1 MRKAASK
8 SWSAPGRS
16 SAIRPARK
24 SWEAQARPVVVLDET
39 LDARRAGKIALAT
52 AVLVMTAAIVK
63 LARVEAVTTRDRVDA
78 EPHDRVGQPALMHR
92 GDAVHVA

>member
-24 SWEAQARPVVVLDET
+24 SSEAQARPVVVLDEM
-39 LDARRAGKIALAT
+39 LDAGHAGMIALAMA

-63 LARVEAVTTRDRVDA
+63 LARIEAVTTRDRVEA
-78 EPHDRVGQPALMHR
+78 ELHDRVGQP
-92 GDAVHVA
+92 G